1 MNKNNFSKN
10 IVIGLAANK
19 SDLIDKEEV
28 PEGEARQFALDI
40 GAIFKLT
47 SASNGSGIEDM
58 FKSIGCKYL
67 DPNYKDD
74 DEVYDN
80 SSGNQ
85 SSSGASRT
93 MKLDASKV
101 HEAND
106 KKGCCK

>member
-28 PEGEARQFALDI
+28 PEGEARQFAQDI

-47 SASNGSGIEDM
+47 SASNGSGIADM

-74 DEVYDN
+74 DEV
-80 SSGNQ
+80 
-85 SSSGASRT
+85 
-93 MKLDASKV
+93 V
-101 HEAND
+101 ANEP
-106 KKGCCK
+106 